1 MRRIL
6 RSPQRFPIGRT
17 ARGLLALALTAAALS
32 LVEVVPASAAVTPA
46 WGYVL
51 SNDPFDA
58 HSVPIRAWQRNSEG
72 AVNKVSHPSVGV
84 YVVHFTGL
92 EGLGV
97 NRGTVDVTVGQS
109 FVQQCKVGSWTQAAT
124 SVDVTVLC
132 FDRLGSPQDAQFE
145 AVYMDPGSSPPSH
158 LGYVWANK
166 PTAQSYTPAANYQFN
181 ARDPGVAVNK
191 IVRHGVGDY
200 SVKLPFV
207 GTSHSTLKVTGY
219 GNDSTECQ
227 SNGWGGSGQV
237 TANVLCHDA
246 AGNPVDAMFTL
257 TYNVKA
263 SMLGVTG
270 RKYGYAWANIPNAGV
285 PYTPNPKFQWDSAT
299 NAPDIVVDPQTTGV
313 WKVIMQGLGPTGG
326 SFQPGG
332 NIEVT
337 AWGPTPAQCNT
348 DLAEA
353 FAPNELDVYVYCVD
367 PAGNAINV
375 PFVVQYMK

>member
-1 MRRIL
+1 MPRIARSSHGFLAGRIL
-6 RSPQRFPIGRT
+6 RG
-17 ARGLLALALTAAALS
+17 ALALAVMATALS

-51 SNDPFDA
+51 SNHPFDQ
-58 HSVPIRAWQRNSEG
+58 HSTPIRAWQKNSEG
-72 AVNKVSHPSVGV
+72 FVNKVTRLSTGV
-84 YVVHFTGL
+84 YIVHFTGL
-92 EGLGV
+92 QGLGV
-97 NRGTVDVTVGQS
+97 NRGTVDVTVGEA
-109 FVQQCKVGSWTQAAT
+109 FVDQCKVGSWTQAAT
-124 SVDVTVLC
+124 SVDVTVRC
-132 FDRLGSPQDAQFE
+132 FDKFGSPQDAQFE

-191 IVRHGVGDY
+191 IVRHGVGNY
-200 SVKLPFV
+200 TVKLPFI
-207 GTSHSTLKVTGY
+207 GASHSTVKVTGY

-237 TANVLCHDA
+237 SANVLCHDA
-246 AGNPVDAMFTL
+246 SGNPVDAMFTL
-257 TYNVKA
+257 TYTIK
-263 SMLGVTG
+263 SSLLGVTG
-270 RKYGYAWANIPNAGV
+270 RKYGYAWANNPTSGV
-285 PYTPNPKFQWDSAT
+285 PYTPNPSFQWDSAT
-299 NAPDIVVDPQTTGV
+299 NAPDITVVPQGTGV
-313 WKVIMQGLGPTGG
+313 WKVVMQGLGPPGG

-337 AWGPTPAQCNT
+337 AWGPTVAQCNT

-353 FAPNELDVYVYCVD
+353 FAPNELDVIVYCVD
-367 PAGNAINV
+367 TGFNAINV